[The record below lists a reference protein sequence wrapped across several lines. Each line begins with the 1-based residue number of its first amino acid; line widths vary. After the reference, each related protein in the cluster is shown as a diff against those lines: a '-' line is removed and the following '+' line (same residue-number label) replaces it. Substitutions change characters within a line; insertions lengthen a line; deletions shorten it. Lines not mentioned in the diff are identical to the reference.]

1 MRNQYLSA
9 GTVCRASGLSQ
20 RGSCF
25 HPSSP
30 AVSDRESLRQFTA
43 FPLSSVRHSCHIH
56 LFRRLFVHTH
66 LCARVHACPYT
77 SSPLCLY
84 RTLMQTHSLEACSC
98 GDIGQTLIWQF
109 SVSAARAGWRGCR
122 SRASDLQAAEVKTG
136 LWCLCRSVR
145 FRVSSAQLL
154 ESYNPLLTN
163 TSHPSVSPPLCHEH
177 TCFRLLLQD
186 SHSIVFLCD
195 LHIHFPLNI
204 LESIRK
210 HCVEGRLAFAPI
222 VMRLGCGSSPLEPDG
237 NTLEWNMSIFLCG
250 VQLLWFSANARI

>member
-1 MRNQYLSA
+1 MSAQQDSRLEWTQLRSENTNTRQPYKSWQEQGTSTPFGTVTALTESQNTAIMRNQYLSA

-109 SVSAARAGWRGCR
+109 SVSAARAG
-122 SRASDLQAAEVKTG
+122 
-136 LWCLCRSVR
+136 
-145 FRVSSAQLL
+145 
-154 ESYNPLLTN
+154 
-163 TSHPSVSPPLCHEH
+163 
-177 TCFRLLLQD
+177 
-186 SHSIVFLCD
+186 
-195 LHIHFPLNI
+195 
-204 LESIRK
+204 
-210 HCVEGRLAFAPI
+210 
-222 VMRLGCGSSPLEPDG
+222 
-237 NTLEWNMSIFLCG
+237 
-250 VQLLWFSANARI
+250 